1 MNKKITNK
9 FFKII
14 LTIKKITQKIIKSE
28 SVNT

>member
-9 FFKII
+9 NFKII